1 MKEKSRD
8 KERYMKKKETKE
20 TENEAKKNNSLQNFI
35 PVLLFSPIHLPL
47 FFLCDILRYED

>member
-8 KERYMKKKETKE
+8 KERYMKKEETKE
-20 TENEAKKNNSLQNFI
+20 TENEAKKNNPLQNFI
-35 PVLLFSPIHLPL
+35 RILLFSPIHLPL